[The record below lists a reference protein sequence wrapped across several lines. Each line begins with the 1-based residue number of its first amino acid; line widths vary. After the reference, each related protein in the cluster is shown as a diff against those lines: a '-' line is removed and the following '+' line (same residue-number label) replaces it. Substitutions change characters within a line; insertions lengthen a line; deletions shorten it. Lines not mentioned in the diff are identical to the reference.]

1 MTEVSEFP
9 PGRALDV
16 GCGEGADAV
25 WLAKR
30 GWDVTGLDVSG
41 VPKEIVAIMQGVIVL
56 SVVVAY
62 ELVRRY
68 RVRLEQREVGQA
80 LGTTKVPEEVGA

>member
-1 MTEVSEFP
+1 MAFA
-9 PGRALDV
+9 ALLWGV
-16 GCGEGADAV
+16 LDASSN
-25 WLAKR
+25 
-30 GWDVTGLDVSG
+30 GLDVSG
-41 VPKEIVAIMQGVIVL
+41 VPKEIVQIMQGVIVL

-80 LGTTKVPEEVGA
+80 LGTTTVPEAVAS